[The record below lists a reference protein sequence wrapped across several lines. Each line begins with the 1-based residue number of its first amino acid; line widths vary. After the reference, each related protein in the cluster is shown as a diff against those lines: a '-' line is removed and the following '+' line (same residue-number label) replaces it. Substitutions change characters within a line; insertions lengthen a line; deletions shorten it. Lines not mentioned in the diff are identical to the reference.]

1 MFGWLQDLIDGI
13 SSAISEA
20 FSGIGQQISQTIW
33 STMMTWMYDT
43 VYSAV
48 ADFFSMM
55 GNMGAD
61 ILINGKTAIV
71 TGQEK
76 LYGTRVFAHDLRAG
90 AALVIAGLAA
100 EGTTTVE
107 NMNYSAKRLLQ
118 VFPKHFTPAQAER
131 YARKPSQIANRVYAN
146 RLGNGNEASGDGW
159 RYRGRGYIQIT
170 GRSNYKAYQD
180 SGLCVGNLMAHPEWL
195 CNSPGRMKSAMWF
208 FMKSGCNEL
217 ADNDDIEAITR
228 RINGALNGYA
238 DRCYYYR
245 RLKRIFMI

>member
-1 MFGWLQDLIDGI
+1 MKVTRSELLRLCPSYPIDNIDDDVRVLNEWGERFGI
-13 SSAISEA
+13 STPIRMIHFLAQCAHESAG
-20 FSGIGQQISQTIW
+20 F
-33 STMMTWMYDT
+33 
-43 VYSAV
+43 
-48 ADFFSMM
+48 
-55 GNMGAD
+55 
-61 ILINGKTAIV
+61 
-71 TGQEK
+71 
-76 LYGTRVFAHDLRAG
+76 
-90 AALVIAGLAA
+90 
-100 EGTTTVE
+100 TTTVE